1 MNNINHKKIIAKIAL
16 MKSVSA
22 SLFSFI
28 FILFVIGCAE
38 EKKKDAPSDTMT
50 SGTLEISADETYK
63 PVLEEHIKVFDS
75 SYPEAHINIA
85 YKSESECLVDFLNG
99 DVKMILITREL
110 TKAEI
115 ELLEEKKIITTALPI
130 AKDAVAVITNKEN
143 KDNVFSKSKI
153 RGILTGQYDS
163 SYSIVFDNAGSST
176 LRYMLDS
183 LIPGEKLA
191 SNVYAANSNDS
202 VIKYVSRNKKA
213 IGFVSVSY
221 VSDYNDP
228 EGLAFISD
236 VNIGEVYNDSMDK
249 NYQPYQAFIAPEWY
263 PLTRKLYYIHRENY
277 PGLATG
283 FAKFLREERGQ
294 LIFKQARLFPTRVN
308 IIFRQAELNN

>member
-16 MKSVSA
+16 MKGLTVT
-22 SLFSFI
+22 LFTLVFALLIISC
-28 FILFVIGCAE
+28 GDEA
-38 EKKKDAPSDTMT
+38 KKSGPTDTMT

-63 PVLEEHIKVFDS
+63 PVLEEHVKVFDS
-75 SYPEAHINIA
+75 SYPEAHIKIQ

-99 DVKMILITREL
+99 KVKMILITREL
-110 TKAEI
+110 TDAEI
-115 ELLEEKKIITTALPI
+115 KLAEEKKIITTALPI
-130 AKDAVAVITNKEN
+130 AKDAIAIITNKEN
-143 KDNVFSKSKI
+143 TDNRFSKSKI

-163 SYSIVFDNAGSST
+163 TYSIVFDHSGSST

-183 LIPGEKLA
+183 LIPSEKLA

-202 VIKYVSRNKKA
+202 VIKYVVANKKS

-236 VNIGEVYNDSMDK
+236 VNVGEVYNDSLEK
-249 NYQPYQAFIAPEWY
+249 FYQPYQAFIAPEWY
-263 PLTRKLYYIHRENY
+263 PLTRKLYYIHKENY
-277 PGLATG
+277 PGIATG

>member
-1 MNNINHKKIIAKIAL
+1 MNNINHKKNIAKIAL
-16 MKSVSA
+16 MKGLSLMLFFVAYTLFIVS
-22 SLFSFI
+22 
-28 FILFVIGCAE
+28 CADE
-38 EKKKDAPSDTMT
+38 HKKKTPTDTLT
-50 SGTLEISADETYK
+50 SGTLEIAVDETYK
-63 PVLEEHIKVFDS
+63 PVIEEQIKVFDS
-75 SYPEAHINIA
+75 SYPDANINVH
-85 YKSESECLVDFLNG
+85 YKSESECLADFMKG

-110 TKAEI
+110 TDNEIQIAE
-115 ELLEEKKIITTALPI
+115 ENKMITTALPI

-143 KDNVFSKSKI
+143 KDNTYSKSKI
-153 RGILTGQYDS
+153 QGILTGQYDS
-163 SYSIVFDNAGSST
+163 TFSIVFDNAGSST

-202 VIKYVSRNKKA
+202 VIKYVSENKKA

-228 EGLAFISD
+228 EGLAFISS
-236 VNIGEVYNDSMDK
+236 VNVGEVYNDSLEK
-249 NYQPYQAFIAPEWY
+249 SYQPYQAYIAPDWY

-277 PGLATG
+277 PGIASG
-283 FAKFLREERGQ
+283 FAKFLREQRGQ